1 MAYVDG
7 TDTVMEATLHF
18 RTGQKMT
25 IHASSIVY
33 QMGKN
38 SMYYQL
44 HIDGVPVATFNRG
57 LPNHNQSAHSWSIYN
72 GSPLQVLYTM
82 MPDDWDKTQTAL
94 KIINE
99 VEVNT
104 LPQNPRV

>member
-1 MAYVDG
+1 MAYVDD
-7 TDTVMEATLHF
+7 TDTVMEATFHF

-25 IHASSIVY
+25 IHAGSIVY

-38 SMYYQL
+38 SIYYQL
-44 HIDGVPVATFNRG
+44 HVDGIPVATFNRG
-57 LPNHNQSAHSWSIYN
+57 LPNHSQGSHSWIIYN
-72 GSPLQVLYTM
+72 GSPLKSLYDM
-82 MPDDWDKTQTAL
+82 MPDDWDKTHTAL